1 MESTDS
7 VEVNQIKIKEEK
19 EESPSFRC
27 NLFDSEVVHKISQ
40 ILLLGLSTAC
50 VDNTTGDLFKGPAI
64 VAVDM
69 KKEMVDYF
77 TQRSETY
84 IAESVVQEGGADA
97 ENFDHPTDVI
107 SDFVDDFTSLKRN
120 LFGRVSGW
128 LLSERREDRIDD
140 FVQEMEISGFWS
152 NDRREAIAQTLL
164 KNVDFKN
171 MYTCDMKYGTVE
183 ELNAHSEECKFRIM
197 SCPNEGCAFS
207 FCAVHKDKHD
217 AICSFR
223 YLPCEQG
230 CSETIMRHEMDR
242 HCITVCPMKL
252 VNCKFYSV
260 GCQATIPVC
269 KIDVHIAEAFQSHV
283 QHILKIIHKEASVED
298 LKYRFEQLEK
308 LSSFSDLSEFRDVR
322 SLTNAVKKLDA
333 KLGPLEHVPVM
344 EENLEPEIVSAPSSG
359 DSEKQ
364 TAEKNLEPEVV
375 SAQPSNDSEKQ
386 ITEKNLAPEVES
398 AKISENLEKQNA
410 EKVSETAE
418 MQKEVTMEPKNQ
430 VCETNPEPAIVP
442 RQVSDNKIHEV
453 NPEAEIKPGQFS
465 EKPENQYHEQ
475 HQEREI
481 VEPAH
486 LSMKSENDV
495 HEEILGTE
503 SKPKAVLESDN
514 RSREKAH
521 EAEVVLDEVLE
532 ELEKQDAE
540 EVNTNRTNKPEEV
553 VEESDTQVHNSH
565 TTNPSEKVSKELNSQ
580 SESSDEENTVA
591 ATIPLSDKVSK
602 ELNSQSESSD
612 EENKVAATIPQSE
625 KVSEEL
631 SSHSESSD
639 EENTVAATIPE
650 QEPDESGKHVKT
662 SQPDL

>member
-84 IAESVVQEGGADA
+84 VAESVVQEGGADA
-97 ENFDHPTDVI
+97 ENYDHPTDVI

-171 MYTCDMKYGTVE
+171 MYTCDMKYGTME

-197 SCPNEGCAFS
+197 SCPNEGCAIS

-217 AICSFR
+217 EICSFR

-308 LSSFSDLSEFRDVR
+308 SSSLSDLSQFRDVR

-333 KLGPLEHVPVM
+333 KLGPLEHVPVK
-344 EENLEPEIVSAPSSG
+344 EENLEPEVVSAPSPG

-364 TAEKNLEPEVV
+364 TAKNLEPEIV

-386 ITEKNLAPEVES
+386 IPEKNLAPEVES
-398 AKISENLEKQNA
+398 EKISETLEKQIA
-410 EKVSETAE
+410 LKDPETAE
-418 MQKEVTMEPKNQ
+418 MQKEVTVESKNQ
-430 VCETNPEPAIVP
+430 VCEKNPEPAIVSH
-442 RQVSDNKIHEV
+442 QDNKIHEV
-453 NPEAEIKPGQFS
+453 NAEAKIMPEQSS

-481 VEPAH
+481 VEPANI
-486 LSMKSENDV
+486 SMKSENNV
-495 HEEILGTE
+495 HQEILETE
-503 SKPKAVLESDN
+503 AIPKAVLESDN
-514 RSREKAH
+514 RRREKAH
-521 EAEVVLDEVLE
+521 EAEVVPEEVLE

-540 EVNTNRTNKPEEV
+540 EVNTKPEEV
-553 VEESDTQVHNSH
+553 LEESDTQVHNSH
-565 TTNPSEKVSKELNSQ
+565 TTTPSEKVSKELNSQ
-580 SESSDEENTVA
+580 SESSDEENT
-591 ATIPLSDKVSK
+591 
-602 ELNSQSESSD
+602 
-612 EENKVAATIPQSE
+612 VAATIPQSE

-662 SQPDL
+662 SHPDL

>member
-7 VEVNQIKIKEEK
+7 VEVNQIKIK

-84 IAESVVQEGGADA
+84 VAESVVQEGGADA
-97 ENFDHPTDVI
+97 ENYDHPTDVI

-128 LLSERREDRIDD
+128 LLSERREDKIDD

-171 MYTCDMKYGTVE
+171 MYTCDMKYGTME
-183 ELNAHSEECKFRIM
+183 ELSAHSEECKFRIM
-197 SCPNEGCAFS
+197 SCPNEGCAIT

-298 LKYRFEQLEK
+298 LKYRFELLEK
-308 LSSFSDLSEFRDVR
+308 SSSLHDLSEFRDVR

-333 KLGPLEHVPVM
+333 KLGPLEHVPVK
-344 EENLEPEIVSAPSSG
+344 EE
-359 DSEKQ
+359 
-364 TAEKNLEPEVV
+364 NLEPEVV

-386 ITEKNLAPEVES
+386 IAENNLEPEVES
-398 AKISENLEKQNA
+398 EKISETLEKQIA
-410 EKVSETAE
+410 LKDPETAE
-418 MQKEVTMEPKNQ
+418 MQKEVTVESKNQ
-430 VCETNPEPAIVP
+430 VCEKNPEPAT
-442 RQVSDNKIHEV
+442 VSQQDNKIHGV
-453 NPEAEIKPGQFS
+453 NPEAKIMPEQSS

-475 HQEREI
+475 HQEKEI
-481 VEPAH
+481 VEPANI
-486 LSMKSENDV
+486 SMKSENNV
-495 HEEILGTE
+495 HQEILETE
-503 SKPKAVLESDN
+503 AITKAVSESDN

-521 EAEVVLDEVLE
+521 EAEVVLEEVLE

-553 VEESDTQVHNSH
+553 LEESDTQIHSSH
-565 TTNPSEKVSKELNSQ
+565 TTTPSEKVSKELNSQ

-591 ATIPLSDKVSK
+591 ATIPLF
-602 ELNSQSESSD
+602 
-612 EENKVAATIPQSE
+612 E

-631 SSHSESSD
+631 SSHSESSSSD

-650 QEPDESGKHVKT
+650 QEPHESGKHIKT
-662 SQPDL
+662 SHPDL